1 MFIFICMKK
10 LYILIYILSFLNC
23 SKGGDSVDTF
33 SASTTSILKE
43 TSSTEESDSNEE
55 ASSSEETSNNV
66 DSDSEEDATNTE
78 DSNSEE
84 SSSGD
89 NASLILDT
97 SGGCTKFIGTGPK
110 GEWFKFVD
118 GSQEE
123 AHAHFIFTSSDNGIL
138 QIGETG
144 FLDNNTAR
152 ILVAKTDSSG
162 NLIWKKEFGDPG
174 HNLGN
179 SIIEVSDGYIIT
191 GSINKN
197 SIVIK
202 VDKSSGNT
210 LWSQTYDNGGTDAIE
225 HLVETGSGYAAVG
238 YINATDENNTFY
250 TEGEGY
256 ISFLDLNGNKLS
268 GKSFDSQM
276 SHAYRIFKVE
286 NNLVISG
293 LTAGAEDYAL
303 MKTNLSGEKDWVK
316 TYGGDNKDHCF
327 AMDISKDNSIYL
339 SGHTLSGVD
348 NWDTYTMKIDLD
360 GNKLWEKKR
369 GNPRG
374 FNPLYIHDEVWDL
387 KATDDGGCIIVA
399 GTGDEY
405 AYEDSCP
412 QSKDLSNVWQVYLI
426 KFSSSG
432 EIQWD
437 KTYAPVSGDDWAGEA
452 IDITSDGG
460 AVIAVDNSQFGIL
473 KIAPINN

>member
-1 MFIFICMKK
+1 MKK

-66 DSDSEEDATNTE
+66 DSDSEEDTTNTE

-144 FLDNNTAR
+144 FLDNNTAK
-152 ILVAKTDSSG
+152 ILVAKTDASG
-162 NLIWKKEFGDPG
+162 NLVWKKEFGDQG

>member
-1 MFIFICMKK
+1 MKK

-118 GSQEE
+118 GSQVE

>member
-1 MFIFICMKK
+1 MKK

-66 DSDSEEDATNTE
+66 DSDSEEDTTNTE

>member
-1 MFIFICMKK
+1 MRKVFY
-10 LYILIYILSFLNC
+10 LILIVTLFNC
-23 SKGGDSVDTF
+23 SKGGDSLDTF
-33 SASTTSILKE
+33 STPTTSIKE
-43 TSSTEESDSNEE
+43 TSSSEESDSNEDTTSTQE
-55 ASSSEETSNNV
+55 TANNSNSEEN
-66 DSDSEEDATNTE
+66 ETNTE

-84 SSSGD
+84 ESSSQESSSD
-89 NASLILDT
+89 ETASLILDT
-97 SGGCTKFIGTGPK
+97 SGGCTKFIGNGPV

-144 FLDNNTAR
+144 FLDNNTAK
-152 ILVAKTDSSG
+152 ILVAKTDASG
-162 NLIWKKEFGDPG
+162 NLVWKKEFGDPG

-210 LWSQTYDNGGTDAIE
+210 IWSQTYDNGGTDAIE
-225 HLVETGSGYAAVG
+225 HLVETTSGFAAVG

-256 ISFLDLNGNKLS
+256 ISFLDFNGNKLS

-286 NNLVISG
+286 NNLIISG

-303 MKTNLSGEKDWVK
+303 MKTNLNGEKDWVK
-316 TYGGDNKDHCF
+316 TYGGDKKDHCF

-348 NWDTYTMKIDLD
+348 NWDTYTMKIDLN

-405 AYEDSCP
+405 AYEESCS

-437 KTYAPVSGDDWAGEA
+437 KTYAPVSGNDWAGEA

>member
-1 MFIFICMKK
+1 MKK

-66 DSDSEEDATNTE
+66 DSDSEEDTTNTE

-405 AYEDSCP
+405 AYEESCP

-437 KTYAPVSGDDWAGEA
+437 KTYAPLSGDDWAGEA
-452 IDITSDGG
+452 IEITSDGG

-473 KIAPINN
+473 KIAPLNN

>member
-1 MFIFICMKK
+1 MKK

-210 LWSQTYDNGGTDAIE
+210 IWSQTYDNGGTDAIE

>member
-1 MFIFICMKK
+1 MKK

-66 DSDSEEDATNTE
+66 DSDSEEDTTNTE

-118 GSQEE
+118 GSQVE

-405 AYEDSCP
+405 AYEESCP